1 VENRVDGREVH
12 RFSGQRVREK
22 RKILQD
28 DKNSVEICLIVV
40 DNDGDEVTWR
50 RKKE

>member
-1 VENRVDGREVH
+1 
-12 RFSGQRVREK
+12 VREK

-28 DKNSVEICLIVV
+28 DNNSVKICLIVV
-40 DNDGDEVTWR
+40 DNDGDEMTWR